1 MEKLD
6 KFYSVAPMMGK
17 TDSFFCYLLNLINK
31 KTIVYTEMMHAEA
44 IIRTNV
50 LDDYKYLNNIN
61 NVAVQIAGNNP
72 IRLALAAKK
81 AAEKD
86 FYEININ
93 CGCPSNRVVSGSFG
107 INLLLDPRQVRR
119 CAEEI
124 SRYTNKNISI
134 KTRIGVDEYTSE
146 NILDNFLIELNN
158 ADINKYIIHARIAIR
173 KKLATKDNLNI
184 PPLNYER
191 VFKLK
196 KKFKDNTIIINGGF
210 KHTNYSENIKRKID
224 GIMIGREAYKN
235 PWIFN
240 SDLTYE
246 NIEKKK
252 YIIYTYINFLKN
264 NFEKYLFKK
273 NSLFHIQNLFNG
285 YDGAKNWRNLVAR
298 SVKSKNLNN
307 LLNFIECDKLKIL

>member
-235 PWIFN
+235 PWIFAIN
-240 SDLTYE
+240 PITNQQKEELV
-246 NIEKKK
+246 IK
-252 YIIYTYINFLKN
+252 YITKLKKLFTGKSIN
-264 NFEKYLFKK
+264 KK
-273 NSLFHIQNLFNG
+273 SITHIQNIFNST
-285 YDGAKNWRNLVAR
+285 DGAKNWRKAVNF
-298 SVKSKNLNN
+298 SIHNN
-307 LLNFIECDKLKIL
+307 DLQYLLNYIKSS